1 MDDNS
6 FYSIDR
12 LVEFGMGMAVAQQM
26 TQTLNQTMK
35 NMHIPGTMN
44 PMQAPAETSYY
55 AALDGQQAGPFSE
68 KEMMR
73 LIADRRV
80 NKDTL
85 VWTPGMPAWQPIE
98 KVPQVLRLV
107 ALTPPPMPPMPP
119 ANNL

>member
-6 FYSIDR
+6 FFSIDR
-12 LVEFGMGMAVAQQM
+12 LVEFGMGLAVAQQM
-26 TQTLNQTMK
+26 TQTMNQSMK
-35 NMHIPGTMN
+35 NMYVPGAMN
-44 PMQAPAETSYY
+44 QMQSPAERSYY

-68 KEMMR
+68 QEMMR
-73 LIADRRV
+73 LIADHRV

-107 ALTPPPMPPMPP
+107 ALTPPPL
-119 ANNL
+119 NS